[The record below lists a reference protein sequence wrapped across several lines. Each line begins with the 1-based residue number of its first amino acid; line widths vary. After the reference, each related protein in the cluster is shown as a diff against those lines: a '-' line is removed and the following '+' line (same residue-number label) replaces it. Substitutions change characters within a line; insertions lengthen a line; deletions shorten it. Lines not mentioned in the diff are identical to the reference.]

1 MTSPSIANAIS
12 TLTMSS
18 REIAKLTGK
27 QHRNVMRDATNM
39 LTELYDVRDTLK
51 FEHIYSDTMNRKQ
64 TELLLPKRETLI
76 LVSGYSVELRARI
89 IDRWME
95 LEAGALKKVHEATA
109 PTSSGLLISSVE
121 ELAELIGSVVTRIL
135 NQTTATGSSL
145 VSCPDTFSPFFPIT
159 HRTALRAFLFVDGQA
174 GACRCAV
181 AAIARR
187 EGLDL

>member
-64 TELLLPKRETLI
+64 TEPRHL
-76 LVSGYSVELRARI
+76 
-89 IDRWME
+89 
-95 LEAGALKKVHEATA
+95 
-109 PTSSGLLISSVE
+109 
-121 ELAELIGSVVTRIL
+121 GSVAI
-135 NQTTATGSSL
+135 
-145 VSCPDTFSPFFPIT
+145 PP
-159 HRTALRAFLFVDGQA
+159 AFGVQQE
-174 GACRCAV
+174 R
-181 AAIARR
+181 
-187 EGLDL
+187 